1 MVSTSPDHISGEK
14 MSEKQQQQLAVIAAK
29 SLPPSRSSS
38 KGSTLSKVSKSGGK
52 WARLAKDSSSAPYTP
67 KKTKQLPGRPALLA
81 PEDSSSP
88 MDIEVQPS
96 SSTHPQTVHYTDPQS
111 GQMMTGVLYTDPFPT
126 PVKSTVAPQQSPL
139 RESTFS
145 HEFSKS
151 PEAPERFT
159 YSYTE
164 VEELRVKI
172 EEMKQ
177 KELEMAKRFDWH
189 KKKMEE
195 VQDKWRKLGGQI
207 QGYLNEFKAQ
217 I

>member
-1 MVSTSPDHISGEK
+1 M
-14 MSEKQQQQLAVIAAK
+14 
-29 SLPPSRSSS
+29 
-38 KGSTLSKVSKSGGK
+38 
-52 WARLAKDSSSAPYTP
+52 PYTP
-67 KKTKQLPGRPALLA
+67 KKPKQPRGRPALPA
-81 PEDSSSP
+81 SQDSSTP

-96 SSTHPQTVHYTDPQS
+96 SSTQPQTITYVDQF
-111 GQMMTGVLYTDPFPT
+111 GQKQTAVLPSDPFPT
-126 PVKSTVAPQQSPL
+126 PAKSTAAPQQSPL

-145 HEFSKS
+145 HELSQS

-172 EEMKQ
+172 EKMKE

-195 VQDKWRKLGGQI
+195 VQDERRKLGGQM
-207 QGYLNEFKAQ
+207 QGYLN
-217 I
+217 